1 MVILSLT
8 NYQLSQGLHLL
19 DLVVWERL
27 LKTLNMPKNKKK
39 RLNKYLV
46 LTSASF
52 QIGITVFLASSLG
65 KYFDLKYNLEK
76 NWFTILFV
84 LLALIISMYSLIQQ
98 LNKLNNE

>member
-1 MVILSLT
+1 
-8 NYQLSQGLHLL
+8 
-19 DLVVWERL
+19 
-27 LKTLNMPKNKKK
+27 MPKNKKKRKK

-52 QIGITVFLASSLG
+52 QIGITIYLGSYLG
-65 KYFDLKYNLEK
+65 KYLDLKYNLEK
-76 NWFTILFV
+76 NWFTIAFV

>member
-1 MVILSLT
+1 
-8 NYQLSQGLHLL
+8 
-19 DLVVWERL
+19 
-27 LKTLNMPKNKKK
+27 MPKNKKK
-39 RLNKYLV
+39 RKKQLNQYLV

-52 QIGITVFLASSLG
+52 QIGITIYLGSYLG
-65 KYFDLKYNLEK
+65 KYLDLKYNLEK